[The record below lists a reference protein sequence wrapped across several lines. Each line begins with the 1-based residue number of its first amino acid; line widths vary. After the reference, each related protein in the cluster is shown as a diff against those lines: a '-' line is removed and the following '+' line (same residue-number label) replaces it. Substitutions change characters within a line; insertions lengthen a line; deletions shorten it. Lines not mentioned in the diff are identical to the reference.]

1 MKTMT
6 RETAE
11 AIVRAWNAY
20 REANAALRRLTEPYE
35 KLDSDR
41 TTKVTV
47 VTVVGRL
54 YVVSSEAPYGF
65 RHLKVEPAEDLR

>member
-11 AIVRAWNAY
+11 AIVRAWTAY
-20 REANAALRRLTEPYE
+20 HEAYAALRRLVAPYE